1 VPPSQKRRLLML
13 APHLEIGGSDKFNL
27 DLIECLQRDHAYEV
41 SIITTRSSPHRWRE
55 HFERLTPD
63 IFALHTF
70 LLVEDYPQFISNFIQ
85 TRKPDTVLIAN
96 SRIGYQLLPLLRTA
110 NGPSFVDYLHME
122 DWDEQG
128 YPRLSLNYASYLDST
143 IVSSEHLKRRLT
155 EKGGD
160 PNRIHVATTNIDPR
174 LWDRSGFDQ
183 PSIRAKYRLPE
194 AVPVIAFVARLC
206 RQKQPDIMANVLK
219 TIRDRGLEF
228 VCFVAGDGDYRPWLE
243 KFIMKH
249 HLDEIKLLGA
259 IPSDQVRELLAI
271 SDVFFM
277 PSESEGIALTL
288 FEAMSMAVPP
298 LAAKVGGQVE
308 LVTTSCGILIEPGPS
323 QIADY
328 ANALERLLTSREL
341 RRSMAARSR
350 IRIRDRFTLE
360 EMGNRMAQLFECAAS
375 TSTFEPGPAYTTP
388 EAEELPSCFSRFL
401 TTTLLLLSPRNLGL
415 KLRNLSLLGAIYF
428 HPEKRRRLAETFNAR
443 YYLSHNPDLKA
454 RGVAP
459 LIHYA
464 VQGYLEG
471 RLPNPHFDPA
481 DRYGVNPML
490 WRIYQ
495 RD

>member
-1 VPPSQKRRLLML
+1 ML
-13 APHLEIGGSDKFNL
+13 APHLELGGSDKFNL

-96 SRIGYQLLPLLRTA
+96 SRIGYQLLPSLRTA
-110 NGPSFVDYLHME
+110 KGPSFVDYLHME
-122 DWDEQG
+122 DWDAQG

-143 IVSSEHLKRRLT
+143 IVSSEHLKKRLT

-160 PNRIHVATTNIDPR
+160 PNRIQVATTNIDPR
-174 LWDRSGFDQ
+174 LWDRSSFDQ
-183 PSIRAKYRLPE
+183 TSILAKYGVPDG
-194 AVPVIAFVARLC
+194 VPVIAYVARLC
-206 RQKQPDIMANVLK
+206 RQKQPDVMANALK
-219 TIRDRGLEF
+219 AIRDRGLEF
-228 VCFVAGDGDYRPWLE
+228 VCLVAGDGDYRPWLE
-243 KFIMKH
+243 KFIRKH
-249 HLDEIKLLGA
+249 HLDELKLLGA
-259 IPSDQVRELLAI
+259 ISSDQVRELLAI
-271 SDVFFM
+271 SDVYFM

-288 FEAMSMAVPP
+288 FEAMSMGVPP
-298 LAAKVGGQVE
+298 LAANVGGQAE
-308 LVTTSCGILIEPGPS
+308 LVTTNCGILVDPGPS
-323 QIADY
+323 QMVEY

-350 IRIRDRFTLE
+350 ARIRDRFTLE

-375 TSTFEPGPAYTTP
+375 TSTFEPGPAHTTP
-388 EAEELPSCFSRFL
+388 EAEELPSYISRFL

-471 RLPNPHFDPA
+471 RLPSPHFDPA

-490 WRIYQ
+490 WTIYR